1 MSEANQARSLAAGR
15 ALLQAGNARGA
26 ARQFQAVL
34 ADDPA
39 HQAALSGLVQAHL
52 NLGETAQALETAN
65 GLLRVAP
72 NLALGHSLR
81 AAALVRL
88 NKTTE
93 ALAAAR
99 QAVAL
104 APRQSVGHPIL
115 AVVHAQR
122 KEHAKAIAACK
133 EGLALE
139 PTNGFLMAQ
148 MASSLLETRGGKA
161 AEPMAIEALKFSP
174 DHPHVQRVAAEVALA
189 RGQVERAR
197 ALLTTI
203 LRRNAQDRNA
213 VSLYLLTEP
222 RRHRYLR
229 AQLIFRYWTRER
241 RVLGV
246 LVYFSAYLTLILLA
260 VAISAV
266 TRGLGFLLGL
276 GLRFLLRA
284 QYDAHRKAVEAHFT
298 SYALKAGY

>member
-1 MSEANQARSLAAGR
+1 
-15 ALLQAGNARGA
+15 
-26 ARQFQAVL
+26 
-34 ADDPA
+34 
-39 HQAALSGLVQAHL
+39 
-52 NLGETAQALETAN
+52 
-65 GLLRVAP
+65 
-72 NLALGHSLR
+72 LGHSLR
-81 AAALVRL
+81 AAALVRQ
-88 NKTTE
+88 NRTAD

-104 APRQSVGHPIL
+104 SPRQAVGHPVL

-122 KEHAKAIAACK
+122 KEYAKAIAVCK
-133 EGLALE
+133 EGLALA

-148 MASSLLETRGGKA
+148 MAQSLLETRGGKA

-189 RGQVERAR
+189 RGQLERAR

-213 VSLYLLTEP
+213 VALFLLTEP
-222 RRHRYLR
+222 GRYRFLR
-229 AQLIFRYWTRER
+229 AQVIFRYWAKER

-246 LVYFSAYLTLILLA
+246 LVFFGAYLTLILLA

-266 TRGLGFLLGL
+266 TRGLGLFLGL
-276 GLRFLLRA
+276 GVRVLLRA
-284 QYDAHRKAVEAHFT
+284 QYDAHRKAVEAHFA
-298 SYALKAGY
+298 SFALKPGY